1 MSEVL
6 QTRFF
11 VDHTPFYWI
20 IIGHHTPTGVPPLL
34 EQLLEASPEL
44 TVDAQEDIMDGL
56 RRQYD
61 SDIYDAVKG
70 KLVHI
75 QTRPI
80 SSTSFLGEKAGR
92 VTVRA
97 ETAKLMNGSQHSQV
111 ISFSIPRFFDRI
123 IVDGE
128 LWFHFF
134 SLSKIRTP
142 SFLP

>member
-1 MSEVL
+1 ML
-6 QTRFF
+6 
-11 VDHTPFYWI
+11 
-20 IIGHHTPTGVPPLL
+20 G
-34 EQLLEASPEL
+34 QLLDASPEL
-44 TVDAQEDIMDGL
+44 TVDAQEDIMEGL
-56 RRQYD
+56 RRKYD
-61 SDIYDAVKG
+61 SDLYDAVKG

-75 QTRPI
+75 RTLPI

-97 ETAKLMNGSQHSQV
+97 EAAKLMKNGQHSQV
-111 ISFSIPRFFDRI
+111 ISFIIPRFFDRL

-128 LWFHFF
+128 LSFHFF